1 MQILWITATV
11 HQRVGKGK
19 RIRRGIPELDDI
31 EELIKDETS
40 IRHRLWGRMKYME
53 EIEVEEENEEI
64 EMKMSSDE
72 EE

>member
-1 MQILWITATV
+1 MQILWITTTV
-11 HQRVGKGK
+11 HQRVGSGK
-19 RIRRGIPELDDI
+19 QIRRGIIELDDI
-31 EELIKDETS
+31 KELIEDETS
-40 IRHRLWGRMKYME
+40 NRHRLWGRMKYME